1 MRSKKGFTLIE
12 LIVTMA
18 VSGIFFTL
26 AMNMFST
33 ANGSFVSYKKAHEA
47 YFDYNVKKAIANRML
62 NEHQGTCDNQGNFHF
77 SGDSTRFISAD
88 SLDKAFPFPSP
99 KCRPVDKKR
108 TLVYYLGV
116 PDSSSREV
124 QGYSSYTRH

>member
-33 ANGSFVSYKKAHEA
+33 ANGSFVSYKKAHES

-62 NEHQGTCDNQGNFHF
+62 SEHQGTCDNQGNFHF

-88 SLDKAFPFPSP
+88 SLDKAFPFPES
-99 KCRPVDKKR
+99 KCKKLDCKR
-108 TLVYYLGV
+108 SLVYFLGIQ
-116 PDSSSREV
+116 DSTSKEIVGFSNF
-124 QGYSSYTRH
+124 HLD